1 MTLLL
6 NIIFFCQALLL
17 AILIVSR
24 NPARLPGFEKT
35 RNQAIDKV
43 ILILVSTFLLVL
55 ISFKCH

>member
-17 AILIVSR
+17 AVLIVSR

-35 RNQAIDKV
+35 RNQSIDRV
-43 ILILVSTFLLVL
+43 ILIVVITFLLVL
-55 ISFKCH
+55 LTFKCR